1 MVHVPTNEQHEH
13 REERK
18 KRNSPHNQR
27 KKKKKRKKKK
37 EEEKKKQK
45 KKKKGR
51 RRRRRRRRRA
61 HNLIQAPLFA
71 HEADG
76 VDDREIGTCEAGL
89 SLARHLYIFY
99 LSHPK
104 KMGH

>member
-51 RRRRRRRRRA
+51 RRRRRA

-89 SLARHLYIFY
+89 PLARHLYIFY